1 MIMMLLVSFVA
12 AQNLSLDYERNFT
25 LKSDDLQG
33 QLNID
38 QVFKGFGCSGKN
50 ISPELEWSGEPIDTK
65 SFAIT
70 MYDPDAP
77 TGSGWWHW
85 VVYDIPKNIHSL
97 KSNASAAQLL
107 PSGALEGITDY
118 KTKGFG
124 GACPPKG
131 DKPHRYIITV
141 YALDVAKLP
150 APKDANPA
158 LLGYLINAHTIAKSS
173 LISYYG
179 R

>member
-1 MIMMLLVSFVA
+1 MTMMLLASFVS

-25 LKSDDLQG
+25 LKSNELLG
-33 QLNID
+33 QLNIA

-50 ISPELEWSGEPIDTK
+50 ISPELEWSGEPTETK

-70 MYDPDAP
+70 IYDPDAP

-85 VVYDIPKNIHSL
+85 IVYDIPKNTHFL
-97 KSNASAAQLL
+97 KSNASALHLL

-131 DKPHRYIITV
+131 DKPHRYVITL
-141 YALDVAKLP
+141 YALDVTKLP

-158 LLGYLINAHTIAKSS
+158 LLGYLINAHTLAKSS